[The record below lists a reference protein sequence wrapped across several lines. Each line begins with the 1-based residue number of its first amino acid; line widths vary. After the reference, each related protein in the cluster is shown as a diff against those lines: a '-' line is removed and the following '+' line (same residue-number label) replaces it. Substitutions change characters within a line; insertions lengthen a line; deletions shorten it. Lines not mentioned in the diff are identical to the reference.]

1 MPGTGGNALLPVL
14 PAAGALSSG
23 ALGSGALGSGAL
35 FPVIAWGR
43 RGRHS

>member
-14 PAAGALSSG
+14 LATGALSSG
-23 ALGSGALGSGAL
+23 ALGSGVL
-35 FPVIAWGR
+35 FPVTAWGR